1 MRTRMCKALLLLGI
15 GMTLTACGQKTAS
28 AGNLAKDISIDADSL
43 KGAGKDGAR
52 DDVATEAA
60 DQQKPK
66 AEDGMFRFVYE
77 GATLIPGELVD
88 HTALPKCSDISEV
101 PSCAFGGNDKVYNYE
116 MFELTTYFDE
126 DEERVFSIYF
136 LDPNLPTTEGLCL
149 GDSVDDMKALYGEA
163 YEAEETA
170 YTYTRGETLLMI
182 VTKNDRVVGMEY
194 RLDR

>member
-1 MRTRMCKALLLLGI
+1 MCKALLLLGI